1 MSSDHTR
8 GFKRFFAVLLG
19 VSTLLF
25 SAPLRG
31 EALRVVGDEAYPP
44 LAFLDEA
51 RKPSGYD
58 VDLMTLLGQ
67 VLGVPVSLDLL
78 PWSLARQLFE
88 QGSADVL
95 LGCNITPER
104 ERRFLFTDSHFE
116 NHLVLFAPSS
126 SCLKGIEDLFG
137 RRVGVARNTTAED
150 FLHQRYPELRLWSFA
165 SQPEAL
171 QALLRGDVDAV
182 IGDAATGKWWIL
194 ESGASHKIKVFST
207 PLHRKLYAM
216 AVSKDRQ
223 DLLTKLNEGLQILRE
238 RGDLRRLREI
248 WFRETSLLQSLR
260 HPYVLWSI
268 LGITAL
274 LAMALGGALVMSW
287 RVRAATR
294 AEKILNQRLREEML
308 ERRRAEKQ
316 LRDNEIFLSSIVE
329 NIPSGI
335 FVKDLLTNTYI
346 LTNQATEDIFGIPR
360 SEILRKT
367 PFQVFGREQEKLFRQ
382 QDAATLSKNGAVRH
396 PEFQLRTAHAGMRW
410 FSCIKIPLTLNE
422 DKQTHILEIIDD
434 ITERKEIQDKLRWT
448 SFHDGL
454 TRLYNRSYFQEE
466 MERLSSGRHD
476 PVGMIICDV
485 DGMKLIND
493 TLGHAAGDEALR
505 STANILRQTFRKED
519 VVARIGGDEFA
530 VLLPDI
536 PHQLLEERRKGIMN
550 FLEQENRKE
559 RAFPLFLSIGIALRH
574 SAEMSMEELFH
585 RADENMY
592 SQKLRYRESRMEI
605 LRASMLARGIMP
617 PENPEDPLEEKP

>member
-1 MSSDHTR
+1 MSSDRTR
-8 GFKRFFAVLLG
+8 EFKRFFAVLLG

-51 RKPSGYD
+51 QKPSGYD

-126 SCLKGIEDLFG
+126 SRLKGIENLFG

-150 FLHQRYPELRLWSFA
+150 FLSQQYPELQLWCFSN
-165 SQPEAL
+165 QPEAL

-194 ESGASHKIKVFST
+194 ENGVSHKIKVSST

-216 AVSKDRQ
+216 GVSKDRQ
-223 DLLTKLNEGLQILRE
+223 DLLAELNEGLRILRE

-287 RVRAATR
+287 RVRAATQ
-294 AEKILNQRLREEML
+294 AERILNQRLREEML

-346 LTNQATEDIFGIPR
+346 LTNRATEDIFGISR
-360 SEILRKT
+360 SEIIRKT
-367 PFQVFGREQEKLFRQ
+367 PFQVFGREQEKLFRE
-382 QDAATLSKNGAVRH
+382 QDAAALSKNGAVRH
-396 PEFQLRTAHAGMRW
+396 PEFQLRTTHAGMRW
-410 FSCIKIPLTLNE
+410 FSCIKIPLTLSE

-536 PHQLLEERRKGIMN
+536 PHQLLEKRRKGIMN

-559 RAFPLFLSIGIALRH
+559 RAFPLFLSIGIALRN

-592 SQKLRYRESRMEI
+592 SQKLRHRESRMEI
-605 LRASMLARGIMP
+605 LRASMLSRGITP
-617 PENPEDPLEEKP
+617 PENPGNPPGEKP